1 MAAERSL
8 NRPPSEKLSGVT
20 LTIPMMRGMAGTGY
34 SSSMA
39 QLCRKK
45 KNARTRCL
53 PDAGDSLQRFLR
65 SVLAG
70 RVAES
75 VITLRPGLAGLGS
88 HLGAGAAR
96 AAGVGPAGWRARLA
110 AGHDVVDLLGID
122 GLVLDQG
129 LGHQVQLVGILPQ
142 DLRRALEVA
151 IDDGAHSLVD
161 VPLRQ

>member
-1 MAAERSL
+1 MAAGRSL

-20 LTIPMMRGMAGTGY
+20 LTIPMMQGMAGTGY

-53 PDAGDSLQRFLR
+53 PDTGDSLQRFLR

-70 RVAES
+70 RVAER

-96 AAGVGPAGWRARLA
+96 AAGVGPAGDRKSTRLNSSHVKISYA
-110 AGHDVVDLLGID
+110 VFCLKKKNKKK
-122 GLVLDQG
+122 
-129 LGHQVQLVGILPQ
+129 
-142 DLRRALEVA
+142 R
-151 IDDGAHSLVD
+151 
-161 VPLRQ
+161 